1 MNSFEARES
10 GTFVECRD
18 GDYVATVS
26 LEYPAKTARGDA
38 VKWLFRLDGVRDKD
52 GRPVEL
58 WGFST
63 PNLTSA
69 SKFGAWAEAVLGRTI
84 DFRGKEKIAP
94 SDLSGKR
101 VKVEVRN
108 QPFTDNQGI
117 NRQRPVVERLRA
129 LTVPEALDEEKPAD
143 FIRCWCGAEA
153 TAYAPDGETPI
164 CETHAEAARK
174 AAAP

>member
-10 GTFVECRD
+10 GTFVECKD
-18 GDYVATVS
+18 GDYVATVA
-26 LEYPAKTARGDA
+26 LEYPAQTVRGDA

-52 GRPVEL
+52 GKPVEL

-69 SKFGAWAEAVLGRTI
+69 SKFGVWAEAVLGRTI

-94 SDLSGKR
+94 SDLSGKK

-108 QPFTDNQGI
+108 KPFTDNTGMS
-117 NRQRPVVERLRA
+117 RQRPVVERLRA
-129 LTVPEALDEEKPAD
+129 LTVPEVIEPVDETP
-143 FIRCWCGAEA
+143 RCWCGAEA

-174 AAAP
+174 AGAL